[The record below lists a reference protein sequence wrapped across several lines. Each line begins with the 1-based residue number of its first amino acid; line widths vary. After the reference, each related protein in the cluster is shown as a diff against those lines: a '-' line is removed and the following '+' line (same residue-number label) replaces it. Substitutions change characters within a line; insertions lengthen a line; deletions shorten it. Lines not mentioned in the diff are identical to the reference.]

1 MTLLKYKLP
10 NDNVVIWLG
19 SGVGWG
25 KNEGIDNVLI
35 LAGGDVLYLKT
46 IKELSLSNNQVR
58 EDLKNLSYNEL
69 CKKYD
74 LPDKFELWS
83 DLQKGVKTG
92 KYPPYIDNQPI
103 DDFMQMVSSY
113 ISRIAQLSDRN
124 EVTRILESIIRECHN
139 KIISL

>member
-19 SGVGWG
+19 SGFGWV
-25 KNEGIDNVLI
+25 KNDGIDNVLI

-46 IKELSLSNNQVR
+46 IKRLSLSDNQVR
-58 EDLKNLSYNEL
+58 EDLKNLSYNKFY
-69 CKKYD
+69 KKYD

-83 DLQKGVKTG
+83 DLQEGVKTG
-92 KYPPYIDNQPI
+92 KYPPYIDNQTI
-103 DDFMQMVSSY
+103 DFIQMVSSY

-124 EVTRILESIIRECHN
+124 EVTRILESIISECHN